1 MCCRHALR
9 ETPRGCWTS
18 PVEAYE
24 LDRMKAQMAKILIT
38 TVPFG
43 DKDDLP
49 LRQLEASGVDYL
61 INPLG
66 RKLKEDELA
75 GMVSDVEVLI
85 AGTEPITEKVM
96 ANAPKLKLISR
107 VGIGLDSVDLLA
119 AERRGVKVSYT
130 PDAPAPAVAEL
141 TIGLMFSLMRSIH
154 LANAQMHRGEWHRH
168 FGRRLSDLTIGV
180 VGAGRIG
187 GRVLR
192 HLAALGA
199 GRLLVNE
206 IDPAASGLQGLD
218 SVEHVEK
225 DVIYREAD
233 IVSLHL
239 PLTAQTK
246 NLVRREHL
254 MQMKADAMI
263 VNTARGG
270 IINEDDL
277 ADVLEAGHLGSAA
290 VDVFCEEPYQGRLAA
305 TERCLLTSHMGS
317 MSIDCRTRME
327 IEATEEAIRHLSGA
341 PLAGLV
347 PEAEYQ
353 VQREGL

>member
-1 MCCRHALR
+1 MRKVL
-9 ETPRGCWTS
+9 
-18 PVEAYE
+18 V
-24 LDRMKAQMAKILIT
+24 T

-43 DKDDLP
+43 DRVRLP
-49 LRQLEASGVDYL
+49 LDLLEAAGVEYV

-75 GMVSDVEVLI
+75 EMAVDFEVLI

-96 ANAPKLKLISR
+96 SRAPELRMISR

-119 AERRGVKVSYT
+119 AERRGITVSYT

-154 LANAQMHRGEWHRH
+154 VANAQMHMGEWRRH
-168 FGRRLSDLTIGV
+168 FGRRVSELTIGV
-180 VGAGRIG
+180 MGAGRIG

-199 GRLLVNE
+199 GRLLVNDTNPE
-206 IDPAASGLQGLD
+206 CRLD
-218 SVEHVEK
+218 STMPGEWVEK
-225 DVIYREAD
+225 DALYREAD
-233 IVSLHL
+233 IVSLHV

-246 NLVRREHL
+246 NMVRREQL
-254 MQMKADAMI
+254 LGMKPDAMI

-270 IINEDDL
+270 IINEADL
-277 ADVLEAGHLGSAA
+277 AEVLRAGHLGGAA
-290 VDVFCEEPYQGRLAA
+290 VDVFCEEPYNGELSSI
-305 TERCLLTSHMGS
+305 ERCLLTSHMGS
-317 MSIDCRTRME
+317 MSVDCRTRME
-327 IEATEEAIRHLSGA
+327 IEATEEAIRYLAGA
-341 PLAGLV
+341 PLQGVV
-347 PEAEYQ
+347 PPAEYQ